1 MTQYYCF
8 VHVYCYFEQ
17 KGGIPLAPP
26 LGPPLT
32 FQQGRGL
39 K

>member
-32 FQQGRGL
+32 FQQGGGL